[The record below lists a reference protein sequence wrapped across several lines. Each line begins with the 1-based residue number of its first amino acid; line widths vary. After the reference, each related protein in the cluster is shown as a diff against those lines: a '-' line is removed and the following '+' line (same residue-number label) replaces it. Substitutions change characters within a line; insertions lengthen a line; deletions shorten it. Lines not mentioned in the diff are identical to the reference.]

1 MRLAWRG
8 VQTIEAGAAGVGARK
23 GGERAMMLDLV
34 ATRGRRREGATRL
47 AMEEREGG
55 A

>member
-1 MRLAWRG
+1 

-23 GGERAMMLDLV
+23 GGERATMLDLT
-34 ATRGRRREGATRL
+34 ATRGRREGATRL

-55 A
+55 AWAVLLGL